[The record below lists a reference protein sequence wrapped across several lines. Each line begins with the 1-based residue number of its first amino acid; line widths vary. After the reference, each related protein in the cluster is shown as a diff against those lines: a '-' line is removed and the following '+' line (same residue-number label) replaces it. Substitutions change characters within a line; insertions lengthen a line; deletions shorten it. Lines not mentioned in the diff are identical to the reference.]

1 MIRRLNAL
9 GRDRRGAAVV
19 ELAIV
24 APMIALLTVGVVDL
38 SNGFSRKLK
47 IEQAAQRSIEKIMN
61 TSASD
66 TIEATLAAE
75 AAHQGDVPID
85 QVAVKYRL
93 ECNGVAQTDAVECP
107 EDQESTQWVSVTVTD
122 SYEPMFARYF
132 SGIDSDG
139 TYHLSAT
146 AGVRIQ

>member
-1 MIRRLNAL
+1 MMKWLKRLRR
-9 GRDRRGAAVV
+9 DDRGAAVV

-24 APMIALLTVGVVDL
+24 SPMIALLTVGVIDM

-66 TIEATLAAE
+66 TIENTLAAE
-75 AAHQGDVPID
+75 AAAQANVPLD
-85 QVAVKYRL
+85 NVNVDYRL
-93 ECNGVAQTDAVECP
+93 ECDGVETDAAECA
-107 EDQESTQWVSVTVTD
+107 EDQQTSQWISVTVVD
-122 SYEPMFARYF
+122 QYEPLFTRHFA
-132 SGIDSDG
+132 GINGDG

>member
-1 MIRRLNAL
+1 
-9 GRDRRGAAVV
+9 
-19 ELAIV
+19 
-24 APMIALLTVGVVDL
+24 MIALLTVGIVDL

-75 AAHQGDVPID
+75 AADQGDVPLD
-85 QVAVKYRL
+85 NVEVSYRL
-93 ECNGVAQTDAVECP
+93 ECDGTVTDAVECE
-107 EDQESTQWVSVTVTD
+107 EDQVVSQWISVTVID
-122 SYEPMFARYF
+122 EYEPMFTRTF
-132 SGIDSDG
+132 KGISGGG
-139 TYHLSAT
+139 TYELTAT

>member
-1 MIRRLNAL
+1 MIRKLKAL
-9 GRDRRGAAVV
+9 ARDARGTAVV

-24 APMIALLTVGVVDL
+24 APMIALLTVGIVDM

-66 TIEATLAAE
+66 TIENTLAAE
-75 AAHQGDVPID
+75 AADQADVPLAN
-85 QVAVKYRL
+85 VTVTYRL
-93 ECNGVAQTDAVECP
+93 ECDGAATDAAECT
-107 EDQESTQWVSVTVTD
+107 EDQDTSQWITVTVVD
-122 SYEPMFARYF
+122 QYEPLFSRHFA
-132 SGIDSDG
+132 GINGDG

>member
-1 MIRRLNAL
+1 MIRKLRTLA
-9 GRDRRGAAVV
+9 RDNRGTAVV
-19 ELAIV
+19 ELAVV
-24 APMIALLTVGVVDL
+24 APMIALLTVGIVDM

-66 TIEATLAAE
+66 TIENTLAAE
-75 AAHQGDVPID
+75 AADQADVPLAN
-85 QVAVKYRL
+85 VTVTYRL
-93 ECNGVAQTDAVECP
+93 ECDSAPTDAAECA
-107 EDQESTQWVSVTVTD
+107 EDQVTSQWITVTVVD
-122 SYEPMFARYF
+122 QYEPLFSRHFA
-132 SGIDSDG
+132 GINGDG

>member
-1 MIRRLNAL
+1 MIRKLRAL
-9 GRDRRGAAVV
+9 ARDKRGTAVV
-19 ELAIV
+19 ELAVV
-24 APMIALLTVGVVDL
+24 APMIALLTVGIVDM

-66 TIEATLAAE
+66 TIENTLAAE
-75 AAHQGDVPID
+75 AADQADVPLTN
-85 QVAVKYRL
+85 VTVTYRL
-93 ECNGVAQTDAVECP
+93 ECDGAATDAAECT
-107 EDQESTQWVSVTVTD
+107 EDQVTSQWITVTVVD
-122 SYEPMFARYF
+122 RYEPLFSRHFAGI
-132 SGIDSDG
+132 SGDG

>member
-1 MIRRLNAL
+1 MMNWLKRLRR
-9 GRDRRGAAVV
+9 DDRGAAVV

-24 APMIALLTVGVVDL
+24 SPMIALLTVGIVDM

-66 TIEATLAAE
+66 TIENTLAAE
-75 AAHQGDVPID
+75 AAAQANVSID
-85 QVAVKYRL
+85 NVSVDYRL
-93 ECNGVAQTDAVECP
+93 ECDGVVTDAVECP
-107 EDQESTQWVSVTVTD
+107 EEQDTSQWISVTVID
-122 SYEPMFARYF
+122 KYEPMFTRHF
-132 SGIDSDG
+132 GGINGDG

>member
-1 MIRRLNAL
+1 MTRWLKRLRRDN
-9 GRDRRGAAVV
+9 RGTAVV
-19 ELAIV
+19 ELAIIS
-24 APMIALLTVGVVDL
+24 PMIALLTVGVIDM

-66 TIEATLAAE
+66 TIENTLAAE
-75 AAHQGDVPID
+75 AAAQANVAID
-85 QVAVKYRL
+85 NVTVAYRL
-93 ECNGVAQTDAVECP
+93 ECDGVVTDAVECP
-107 EDQESTQWVSVTVTD
+107 EDQDTSQWISVTVID
-122 SYEPMFARYF
+122 QYEPMFTRHF
-132 SGIDSDG
+132 GGINGDG

>member
-1 MIRRLNAL
+1 MIGRFKSL
-9 GRDRRGAAVV
+9 GRDTRGAAIV

-24 APMIALLTVGVVDL
+24 APMIALLTVGIVDL
-38 SNGFSRKLK
+38 SNGFSKKLK
-47 IEQAAQRSIEKIMN
+47 IEQASQRAIEKIMN

-85 QVAVKYRL
+85 QVQVSYRL
-93 ECNGVAQTDAVECP
+93 ECDGTQTDAEECP

-132 SGIDSDG
+132 SGIDGDG
-139 TYHLSAT
+139 TYHLSST

>member
-1 MIRRLNAL
+1 MMNWLKRLRR
-9 GRDRRGAAVV
+9 DDRGAAVV

-24 APMIALLTVGVVDL
+24 SPMIALLTVGIVDM

-66 TIEATLAAE
+66 TIEKTLAAE
-75 AAHQGDVPID
+75 AAAQANVSVENVSVD
-85 QVAVKYRL
+85 YRL
-93 ECNGVAQTDAVECP
+93 ECDGVVTDAAECP
-107 EDQESTQWVSVTVTD
+107 EDQDTSQWISVSVTD
-122 SYEPMFARYF
+122 KYEPMFTRHF
-132 SGIDSDG
+132 GGINGDG

>member
-1 MIRRLNAL
+1 MIRKLKAL
-9 GRDRRGAAVV
+9 ARDSRGTAVV

-24 APMIALLTVGVVDL
+24 APMIALLTVGIVDM

-66 TIEATLAAE
+66 TIENTLAAE
-75 AAHQGDVPID
+75 AADQADVPID
-85 QVAVKYRL
+85 NVTVTYRL
-93 ECNGVAQTDAVECP
+93 ECDGAQTDAAECA
-107 EDQESTQWVSVTVTD
+107 EDQVTSQWITVTVVD
-122 SYEPMFARYF
+122 QYEPLFTRHFAGI
-132 SGIDSDG
+132 SGDG

>member
-1 MIRRLNAL
+1 MIGKLKAL
-9 GRDRRGAAVV
+9 ARDARGTAVV

-24 APMIALLTVGVVDL
+24 APMIALLTVGIVDM

-66 TIEATLAAE
+66 TIENTLAAE
-75 AAHQGDVPID
+75 AADQADVPLAN
-85 QVAVKYRL
+85 VTVTYRL
-93 ECNGVAQTDAVECP
+93 ECDGAATDAAECT
-107 EDQESTQWVSVTVTD
+107 EDQVTSQWITVTVVD
-122 SYEPMFARYF
+122 QYEPLFSRHFA
-132 SGIDSDG
+132 GINGDG

>member
-1 MIRRLNAL
+1 MTNWLKRLRRDN
-9 GRDRRGAAVV
+9 RGAAVV
-19 ELAIV
+19 ELAIIS
-24 APMIALLTVGVVDL
+24 PMIALLTVGIVDM

-66 TIEATLAAE
+66 TIENTLAAE
-75 AAHQGDVPID
+75 AAAQAN
-85 QVAVKYRL
+85 VAIENVSVDYRL
-93 ECNGVAQTDAVECP
+93 ECDGVVTDAVECP
-107 EDQESTQWVSVTVTD
+107 EDQDTSQWISVTVID
-122 SYEPMFARYF
+122 QYEPMFTRHF
-132 SGIDSDG
+132 GGINGDG